1 MDSGVQS
8 GGMLVPSP
16 LAGKDEPM
24 RTSRWLAMAG
34 AAVAAAAL
42 TGCILPPPH
51 DHGRDGG
58 RGDGR
63 YDHRGDRDGDGRWDR
78 DGRPSGHRPAAMA
91 SAIDSE
97 DEGGTRWVPDAN
109 GAKAPVFMDMR

>member
-1 MDSGVQS
+1 
-8 GGMLVPSP
+8 
-16 LAGKDEPM
+16 M
-24 RTSRWLAMAG
+24 RTSRWLALAG

-42 TGCILPPPH
+42 SGCILPPPH

-78 DGRPSGHRPAAMA
+78 DGRPSGPPP
-91 SAIDSE
+91 
-97 DEGGTRWVPDAN
+97 GGYGQRY
-109 GAKAPVFMDMR
+109 

>member
-1 MDSGVQS
+1 
-8 GGMLVPSP
+8 
-16 LAGKDEPM
+16 M

-63 YDHRGDRDGDGRWDR
+63 YDHRGDRDGDGRWDVKLTDT
-78 DGRPSGHRPAAMA
+78 DGDGSADAA
-91 SAIDSE
+91 SPL
-97 DEGGTRWVPDAN
+97 TP
-109 GAKAPVFMDMR
+109 KT